1 MKSEN
6 PHYSPF
12 LFCPFKRGK
21 MQHYKLLPDDSFRT
35 GQSFTIPD
43 DTDNELVSFTA
54 GWLDLSKGFYV
65 QVSKRDLCVVEF
77 GTTKRSALR
86 YARRAWRKEW
96 DKRSPSSRKSY
107 PKVINC
113 ED

>member
-1 MKSEN
+1 MK
-6 PHYSPF
+6 HYELNEEVF
-12 LFCPFKRGK
+12 GNR
-21 MQHYKLLPDDSFRT
+21 R
-35 GQSFTIPD
+35 FTKEWD
-43 DTDNELVSFTA
+43 LDNELVSFTA
-54 GWLDLSKGFYV
+54 GWLNLSDGWYV

-96 DKRSPSSRKSY
+96 NNKNPNQGRGY
-107 PKVINC
+107 PKVVDC